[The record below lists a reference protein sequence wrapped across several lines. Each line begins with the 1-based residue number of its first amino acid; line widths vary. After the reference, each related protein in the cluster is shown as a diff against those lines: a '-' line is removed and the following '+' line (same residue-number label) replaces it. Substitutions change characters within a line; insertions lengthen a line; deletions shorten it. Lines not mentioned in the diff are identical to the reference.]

1 MSNPQGSPAER
12 AASTARDAKADFD
25 EAVADLSESEA
36 VQGARGVGRTLADA
50 LEESIRK
57 RPYTTLAVAGLIGF
71 LYGAMRR
78 R

>member
-1 MSNPQGSPAER
+1 MTPR
-12 AASTARDAKADFD
+12 ADFD
-25 EAVADLSESEA
+25 EAVADLSEKGREA
-36 VQGARGVGRTLADA
+36 VQDARDVGRTLADA

-57 RPYTTLAVAGLIGF
+57 RPYTMLAVAGLIGF